1 MSAGQDM
8 VDQSSKA
15 PKDDLA
21 KDLVAKP
28 HQVSMAW
35 LAKDLVKSGNH
46 RRGFGMLQTPGKIKM
61 RPDLLAKSSGKF
73 MLKVWEMFLSIP
85 LEPLGGF
92 GRNAPQNDR
101 KNKGQLFVFICGY
114 RFRPWCRE

>member
-1 MSAGQDM
+1 M
-8 VDQSSKA
+8 DQSSKA

-35 LAKDLVKSGNH
+35 LDKDPVLPGIY
-46 RRGFGMLQTPGKIKM
+46 RRGFGMPQTPCKIKM
-61 RPDLLAKSSGKF
+61 RPDQLAKSSGKF
-73 MLKVWEMFLSIP
+73 MLKVWEAFLSIS

-92 GRNAPQNDR
+92 GRNT
-101 KNKGQLFVFICGY
+101 L
-114 RFRPWCRE
+114 